1 MRIKLL
7 ENVMIMDIY
16 ILPIFSV
23 ILLFIFILIFRKK
36 RKIIRKSLRFQII
49 LSFFILII
57 ITLMHLFYENNGSFT
72 ISKILLGIVLVLNVI
87 KIYRKLKTEDNVA

>member
-1 MRIKLL
+1 
-7 ENVMIMDIY
+7 MIMDIY
-16 ILPIFSV
+16 ILPILSV

-36 RKIIRKSLRFQII
+36 RKIIRKSLRIQII

-57 ITLMHLFYENNGSFT
+57 ITLMHLFYENNRSFT

-87 KIYRKLKTEDNVA
+87 KIYRKLKTENNVA